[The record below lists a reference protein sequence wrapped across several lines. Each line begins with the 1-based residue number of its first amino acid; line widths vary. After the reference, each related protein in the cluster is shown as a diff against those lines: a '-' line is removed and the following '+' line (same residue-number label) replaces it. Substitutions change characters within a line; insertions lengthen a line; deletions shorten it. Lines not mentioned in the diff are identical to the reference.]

1 MKGKNTFTQYE
12 IEQLKALI
20 KERIQAPRDKQK
32 QIRAKMRAI
41 GFYGGDDFGIKDCQ
55 LSDFENLIESG
66 RIKVLDYGA
75 STPQAKKVVTTNH
88 MYDIVHCNAMQ
99 NTIAPIKK
107 TAMSKAEELMANS
120 SIISNNKKDRDE
132 DYVIDLCDEVLG
144 LTASRQHRFDFLYG
158 DTGAK
163 LPVDA
168 YYKDLN
174 LVVEYQEI
182 QHTQDVKL
190 FDKKMT
196 VSGVSRKEQRKIY
209 DERRAEILP
218 KHGIKLIIISYTAF
232 GTSKRIKR
240 NRMRDL
246 GIVRSILN
254 K

>member
-1 MKGKNTFTQYE
+1 MTILEMIRKVDDLLDNRNLKAPQIRKDAIRHIAEFMKSTGKFMSNGNLMLPSDKDTFKESYQKHKGKSLNSAE
-12 IEQLKALI
+12 KS
-20 KERIQAPRDKQK
+20 
-32 QIRAKMRAI
+32 AI
-41 GFYGGDDFGIKDCQ
+41 
-55 LSDFENLIESG
+55 
-66 RIKVLDYGA
+66 
-75 STPQAKKVVTTNH
+75 NH

-99 NTIAPIKK
+99 TTIAPIKK

-132 DYVIDLCDEVLG
+132 DSVIDLCDEVLG

-190 FDKKMT
+190 FDKRMT

-218 KHGIKLIIISYTAF
+218 KYGIKLIIISYTAF

>member
-75 STPQAKKVVTTNH
+75 STPRAKKVVTTNH

-120 SIISNNKKDRDE
+120 SIISNNKKNRDE

-158 DTGAK
+158 DTGVK

-168 YYKDLN
+168 YYKNLN

-190 FDKKMT
+190 FDKRMT
-196 VSGVSRKEQRKIY
+196 VSGVSRKMQRKIY

-218 KHGIKLIIISYTAF
+218 KYGIKLIIISYTDF